1 MFSKKIIF
9 PMAAVAMASFVAC
22 GDDSSSSPSTGNLP
36 ASVPTLEEAINLT
49 CTPTVNMC
57 AKVYVEEEAVKD
69 TVQCNGT
76 VFTPMPLGKAVEGC
90 ENAAATPAAN
100 NPSTEDPATTE
111 DTGNPGAAEDPAG
124 PGAAEEP
131 AGPGAAEEPAGPG
144 AAEEPAGPG
153 AAEEPA
159 GPGAG
164 PAAGGDKVY
173 CSKDDSCVE
182 GPAALADECKAEEGE
197 TLVQSCPAGGYACE
211 IAEQGITMYFYGEGA
226 EESCTFIKAIYSM

>member
-1 MFSKKIIF
+1 MLSKKIIF

-90 ENAAATPAAN
+90 ENANLCGRP
-100 NPSTEDPATTE
+100 D
-111 DTGNPGAAEDPAG
+111 
-124 PGAAEEP
+124 
-131 AGPGAAEEPAGPG
+131 
-144 AAEEPAGPG
+144 
-153 AAEEPA
+153 
-159 GPGAG
+159 
-164 PAAGGDKVY
+164 
-173 CSKDDSCVE
+173 
-182 GPAALADECKAEEGE
+182 L
-197 TLVQSCPAGGYACE
+197 
-211 IAEQGITMYFYGEGA
+211 
-226 EESCTFIKAIYSM
+226 